1 MLDIADP
8 VFVKKV
14 KIWVQYPQEKRK
26 ISAKTFKIFKNLFFN
41 EKVA

>member
-14 KIWVQYPQEKRK
+14 KIWVQYPQEKRNNSK
-26 ISAKTFKIFKNLFFN
+26 NFKKF
-41 EKVA
+41 